1 MRIAVVDD
9 SPELSELMT
18 LWLEEAGHD
27 VRSFLLGNAF
37 IQACKMESFD
47 VILLDWVLPDIDGDE
62 ILTMLQSQPDWN
74 TPVIFITA
82 RSREEDIVNILD
94 RGADDYLTKPIQ
106 RGELLA
112 RIGAVTRRKNKTTG
126 QNKKLLE
133 YGVYNIDLNSR
144 TVYANKQPIKLTE
157 MEFNLVYFLFNNAG
171 RMLSRSHILSSVWG
185 YGTDMNTRTVD
196 THVSRIRKKLN
207 IAPENGWR
215 LISIYQRGYRLEH
228 ISADDTLPLPE

>member
-9 SPELSELMT
+9 SPELSGLMT

-27 VRSFLLGNAF
+27 VSAFLQGNAF
-37 IQACKMESFD
+37 ISACKMESFD
-47 VILLDWVLPDIDGDE
+47 VILLDWVLPDIDGE
-62 ILTMLQSQPDWN
+62 QILTMLHSQPDWS

-106 RGELLA
+106 RRELLA
-112 RIGAVTRRKNKTTG
+112 RIGAVTRRKNKMTS
-126 QNKKLLE
+126 NKLLDH
-133 YGVYNIDLNSR
+133 GVYQIDLNNR
-144 TVYANKQPIKLTE
+144 TVFVKKQPVKLTE

-171 RMLSRSHILSSVWG
+171 RLLSRNHILSSVWG
-185 YGTDMNTRTVD
+185 YGTEMNTRTVD
-196 THVSRIRKKLN
+196 THISRIRKKLD

-215 LISIYQRGYRLEH
+215 LTSIYQRGYRLEH
-228 ISADDTLPLPE
+228 ISADDTLPLAE